1 MRHQDIVIVKRWI
14 PILEE
19 YERTRAKVTPRPFKF
34 VKGLCEAQHIKKK
47 ELRRYYCKWVEGG
60 RKPESLLPNKRG
72 PKPGSRRTP
81 KEIERNIIKAYRRFG
96 SNRYELVLLF
106 KPYYLDKTPS
116 PATMDRI
123 KARYPLNESAKK
135 IIKRY
140 EKQAPG
146 ELAHIDLSK
155 VPSDIRYSLKI
166 KELYIAALCDDCTR
180 ISYAEIL
187 RDRKASTLTYF
198 MARSL
203 SWFKQIYNFEFES
216 IMSDNGPEFRGKLR
230 YEHPFETMCQELGI
244 KHIYTRTNRPQ
255 TNGKIEAFFKIAKKE
270 FFYPNKFDSMDDVIS
285 NLGNFLFEYNHL
297 RRHGGLNYETPFDK
311 LQKVTE
317 LVS

>member
-1 MRHQDIVIVKRWI
+1 MKYQDIVVVKRWI
-14 PILEE
+14 PILQE
-19 YERTRAKVTPRPFKF
+19 YEKTKAKITPRPFKF
-34 VKGLCEAQHIKKK
+34 VKNICEAHHINKKD
-47 ELRRYYCKWVEGG
+47 LSRYYHKWINSN
-60 RKPESLLPNKRG
+60 RSLESLLPAKRG
-72 PKPGSRRTP
+72 PRPGSRRTP
-81 KEIERNIIKAYRRFG
+81 KAIERNIVRAYRRFG

-146 ELAHIDLSK
+146 ELAHVDLSRLTKDLK
-155 VPSDIRYSLKI
+155 VSFKI
-166 KELYIAALCDDCTR
+166 KELYVAALCDDCTR
-180 ISYAEIL
+180 IVYAEIIK
-187 RDRKASTLTYF
+187 DRKASTVAYF

-203 SWFKQIYNFEFES
+203 SWFKQIYNFEFEA
-216 IMSDNGPEFRGKLR
+216 IMSDNGGEFKGDLKR
-230 YEHPFETMCQELGI
+230 EHPFETMCQELGM
-244 KHIYTRTNRPQ
+244 KHILTAPYHPQ
-255 TNGKIEAFFKIAKKE
+255 TNGKIEAFFKIAKSE
-270 FFYPNKFDSMDDVIS
+270 FFYPNEFTSPEDLVL

-297 RRHGGLNYETPFDK
+297 RKHGGLNYQTPFDK
-311 LQKVTE
+311 LQSVTE

>member
-34 VKGLCEAQHIKKK
+34 VKDLCEAHHIKKK
-47 ELRRYYCKWVEGG
+47 ELRRYYCKWIEGG

-81 KEIERNIIKAYRRFG
+81 KEVERNIIKAYRRFG
-96 SNRYELVLLF
+96 CNRYELVLLF

-123 KARYPLNESAKK
+123 KARYPLNESARK

-155 VPSDIRYSLKI
+155 VPSDIRYSFKI

-270 FFYPNKFDSMDDVIS
+270 FFYPNKFDSMDDVIL